1 MGDRINYTD
10 SLLVIVILLFI
21 LIIRIGRIES
31 ELERNKPSKEIRE
44 ANEQL
49 QLWNEYRAAKE
60 KN

>member
-1 MGDRINYTD
+1 MERDNT
-10 SLLVIVILLFI
+10 SLLIMILIFVILIFL
-21 LIIRIGRIES
+21 RTGRIES
-31 ELERNKPSKEIRE
+31 ELERNKPSKAVRE

>member
-21 LIIRIGRIES
+21 LIIRAGRIES
-31 ELERNKPSKEIRE
+31 ELERNKPSKAVRE

-49 QLWNEYRAAKE
+49 QLWNEYRAEKE
-60 KN
+60 KR

>member
-21 LIIRIGRIES
+21 LIIRAGRIES
-31 ELERNKPSKEIRE
+31 ALERNKPSKEVRE

-49 QLWNEYRAAKE
+49 QLWNEYRAEKE
-60 KN
+60 KR